1 MSLEFLKR
9 IWKTTLVV
17 GVIVFAFTA
26 VYFDMK
32 FAWGLLVGCVWGV
45 ANFVVLAAVLTAF
58 VTPGEVNRNRALIL
72 AAIKFPVIYGVGYL
86 ILRSDWFE
94 PTALLVGF
102 SLLFMVTLLKAL
114 GRSYLKMDEK
124 RDGSLTRSSAGAD
137 ERPLPKG
144 EVNRPSNGLSAV
156 STL

>member
-45 ANFVVLAAVLTAF
+45 ANFVALTAVLTAF

-86 ILRSDWFE
+86 ILRSEWFE

-124 RDGSLTRSSAGAD
+124 NGSSDKTT
-137 ERPLPKG
+137 
-144 EVNRPSNGLSAV
+144 VNNRMNVAPQS
-156 STL
+156 

>member
-26 VYFDMK
+26 VYADMR
-32 FAWGLLVGCVWGV
+32 FAWGLLVGCLWGV
-45 ANFVVLAAVLTAF
+45 ANFIALTAVLTSY
-58 VTPGEVNRNRALIL
+58 VTPGKVNRKRALIL
-72 AAIKFPVIYGVGYL
+72 AGVKFPVIYGIGYL
-86 ILRSDWFE
+86 ILASEWFE
-94 PTALLVGF
+94 PVSLLVGF

-114 GRSYLKMDEK
+114 GRSYLKLDD
-124 RDGSLTRSSAGAD
+124 RATALTRSNPVGS

-144 EVNRPSNGLSAV
+144 EVKNASH
-156 STL
+156 TLPLAPHS